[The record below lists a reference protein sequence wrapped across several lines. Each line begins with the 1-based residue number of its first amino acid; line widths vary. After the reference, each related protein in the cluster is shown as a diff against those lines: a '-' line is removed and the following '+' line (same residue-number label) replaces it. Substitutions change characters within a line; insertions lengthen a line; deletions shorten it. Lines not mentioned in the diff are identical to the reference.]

1 MHVVKKCS
9 FKLLVWGKKVRAF
22 PPSWQCLGSARP
34 TSLCVVLQVDADRY
48 ALTLFVTGDDLGQT
62 RETVAGLPV
71 RGINEFC
78 CQLIG
83 RMPSHLE
90 RVLHEG

>member
-1 MHVVKKCS
+1 
-9 FKLLVWGKKVRAF
+9 
-22 PPSWQCLGSARP
+22 
-34 TSLCVVLQVDADRY
+34 VLQVDADGY
-48 ALTLFVTGDDLGQT
+48 VLTLFVTGDDLGQT

-71 RGINEFC
+71 RGINEIC